1 MQQELFKKLE
11 LLGHKFSKIE
21 RELEMPQNYLSRFKN
36 PDNKLPEKWIEPLR
50 NYIEKHELKTILPIT
65 NEQAVA
71 LHNAENEDQFT
82 VIRDEPPTQMVV
94 EPSGLKQKPKQIS
107 KEEKRQVSDDVMAK
121 INKDFGEGTIM
132 RLGDKPL
139 TAREVISTGSIGIDR
154 ILGIGGFPRG
164 RIVEIYGPESS
175 GKTTISLKT
184 ISEAQKK
191 GLKCAIIDA
200 EQSFDS
206 DYAANLGVDIDNL
219 RLCQPDYGEQ
229 ALEVADSLILSGEYG
244 VVVIDSVA
252 ALVPKAELEGSM
264 GDSKMG
270 LQARL
275 MSQACRKLT
284 GSINKTNTLVIFIN
298 QLRAVIGN
306 MYGPQ
311 EITTGGNALKF
322 YASIRLEVKIG
333 ALIKDGEETVGRR
346 IKVKVVKSKV
356 APPYKVAE
364 MDVLYGE
371 GIDRYGEIM
380 DLCIENNIIKKNGSW
395 FSFDDSKLGQGRE
408 TVRQILK
415 DNPELC
421 KKLEN
426 QISIILK

>member
-1 MQQELFKKLE
+1 MITVTCIECGKNFEAQRTSA
-11 LLGHKFSKIE
+11 KFCSPNCRVKW
-21 RELEMPQNYLSRFKN
+21 NNKN
-36 PDNKLPEKWIEPLR
+36 QSEEEPEVL
-50 NYIEKHELKTILPIT
+50 
-65 NEQAVA
+65 
-71 LHNAENEDQFT
+71 
-82 VIRDEPPTQMVV
+82 PPTTFVV
-94 EPSGLKQKPKQIS
+94 ESTGIKEKPKEMS
-107 KEEKRQVSDDVMAK
+107 KKEKEDRTDAVMDK

-132 RLGDKPL
+132 RLGDTPL
-139 TAREVISTGSIGIDR
+139 APREIISTGSLGIDR
-154 ILGIGGFPRG
+154 ILGIGGLPRG

-200 EQSFDS
+200 EQSFDA
-206 DYAANLGVDIDNL
+206 DYASNLGVNIDDL

-333 ALIKDGEETVGRR
+333 SLLKDGEETIGRR

-371 GIDRYGEIM
+371 GIDKYGEII
-380 DLCIENNIIKKNGSW
+380 DLCIENQIIQKNGSW
-395 FSFDDSKLGQGRE
+395 YSFENSKLGQGRE
-408 TVRQILK
+408 TVRQMLK
-415 DNPELC
+415 DHPDLSL
-421 KKLEN
+421 KLEKLVSVK
-426 QISIILK
+426 IK

>member
-1 MQQELFKKLE
+1 MCYVCVEFKTFNVTLMVKKCVICNSDFE
-11 LLGHKFSKIE
+11 AQRADAEVCSAACRQKNWRKKKDAQDQPIGINA
-21 RELEMPQNYLSRFKN
+21 QYL
-36 PDNKLPEKWIEPLR
+36 
-50 NYIEKHELKTILPIT
+50 
-65 NEQAVA
+65 
-71 LHNAENEDQFT
+71 
-82 VIRDEPPTQMVV
+82 PPTKLVV
-94 EPSGLKQKPKQIS
+94 DQAGLKEKPKDMS
-107 KEEKRQVSDDVMAK
+107 VREKEQRTDEVMEK

-139 TAREVISTGSIGIDR
+139 APKEIISTGSIGIDR

-164 RIVEIYGPESS
+164 RIIEIYGPESS

-184 ISEAQKK
+184 IAEAQSK
-191 GLKCAIIDA
+191 GLKCAVIDA
-200 EQSFDS
+200 EQSFDA
-206 DYAANLGVDIDNL
+206 DYAANLGVKIEDL

-252 ALVPKAELEGSM
+252 ALVPKAEIEGQM

-275 MSQACRKLT
+275 MSQACRKLV

-298 QLRAVIGN
+298 QLRATIGN

-311 EITTGGNALKF
+311 EVTTGGNALKF
-322 YASIRLEVKIG
+322 YASIRLEVRIG
-333 ALIKDGEETVGRR
+333 SLIKDGEDTVGRR

-356 APPYKVAE
+356 APPFKTAE

-371 GIDRYGEIM
+371 GIDKYGEII
-380 DLCIENNIIKKNGSW
+380 DLCIENQIIQKAGSW
-395 FSFDDSKLGQGRE
+395 YSFDGSKLGQGRE
-408 TVRQILK
+408 TVRQMLK
-415 DNPELC
+415 DHPDLC
-421 KKLEN
+421 KKLEK
-426 QISIILK
+426 QISVILK

>member
-1 MQQELFKKLE
+1 MTKKCVICNTEFEAKREDAEVCSAACRQKNWRKKQELQDKQPQIA
-11 LLGHKFSKIE
+11 KIE
-21 RELEMPQNYLSRFKN
+21 N
-36 PDNKLPEKWIEPLR
+36 I
-50 NYIEKHELKTILPIT
+50 
-65 NEQAVA
+65 
-71 LHNAENEDQFT
+71 
-82 VIRDEPPTQMVV
+82 PPTQLVV
-94 EPSGLKQKPKQIS
+94 DQNGIKEKPKEMS
-107 KEEKRQVSDDVMAK
+107 LEEKKIRIDEVMNK

-139 TAREVISTGSIGIDR
+139 IPKEVIPTGSIGIDR

-164 RIVEIYGPESS
+164 RIVEIYGPEAS

-184 ISEAQKK
+184 IAEAQKK

-206 DYAANLGVDIDNL
+206 DYAANLGVKIDDL

-229 ALEVADSLILSGEYG
+229 ALEVADSLIVSAEYG

-252 ALVPKAELEGSM
+252 ALIPKAELEGSM

-275 MSQACRKLT
+275 MSQACRKLVA
-284 GSINKTNTLVIFIN
+284 SINKSNTLVIFIN
-298 QLRAVIGN
+298 QLRATIGAN
-306 MYGPQ
+306 PYAPQ

-333 ALIKDGEETVGRR
+333 SLIKDGDETIGRQIR
-346 IKVKVVKSKV
+346 VKVVKSKV
-356 APPYKVAE
+356 APPYKVAQ

-371 GIDRYGEIM
+371 GIDIYGEII
-380 DLCIENNIIKKNGSW
+380 DLCLENNIIQKAGSW
-395 FSFDDSKLGQGRE
+395 YSYGDMKLGQGRE
-408 TVRQILK
+408 SVRQLLK
-415 DNPELC
+415 DHPTLSKELEA
-421 KKLEN
+421 KVSIKL
-426 QISIILK
+426 S

>member
-1 MQQELFKKLE
+1 MTKKCVICNSE
-11 LLGHKFSKIE
+11 FEAQRADAEVCSAACRQKNWRKKKDVQDE
-21 RELEMPQNYLSRFKN
+21 QPQIA
-36 PDNKLPEKWIEPLR
+36 KLQ
-50 NYIEKHELKTILPIT
+50 N
-65 NEQAVA
+65 
-71 LHNAENEDQFT
+71 D
-82 VIRDEPPTQMVV
+82 PPTKLVV
-94 EPSGLKQKPKQIS
+94 DQIGLKEKPKEMSQKE
-107 KEEKRQVSDDVMAK
+107 KEERIDEVIEK

-139 TAREVISTGSIGIDR
+139 APKEVISTGSIGIDR

-164 RIVEIYGPESS
+164 RMIEIYGPESS

-184 ISEAQKK
+184 IAEAQKK
-191 GLKCAIIDA
+191 GFKCAIIDA

-206 DYAANLGVDIDNL
+206 DYAANLGVNIDNL

-229 ALEVADSLILSGEYG
+229 ALEVADSLIVSGEYG

-252 ALVPKAELEGSM
+252 ALIPKAELEGQM

-275 MSQACRKLT
+275 MSQACRKLVA
-284 GSINKTNTLVIFIN
+284 SINKSNTLVIFIN
-298 QLRAVIGN
+298 QLRATIGN

-311 EITTGGNALKF
+311 EVTTGGNALKF

-333 ALIKDGEETVGRR
+333 ALLKDGEETIGRR

-380 DLCIENNIIKKNGSW
+380 DLCILNNIIQKNGSW
-395 FSFDDSKLGQGRE
+395 FSFDGSKLGQGRE
-408 TVRQILK
+408 TVRQLLK

-421 KKLEN
+421 KKLEQ
-426 QISIILK
+426 QISVTLK

>member
-11 LLGHKFSKIE
+11 ILGHKFSKIE

-36 PDNKLPEKWIEPLR
+36 PENKLPEKWIEPLKT
-50 NYIEKHELKTILPIT
+50 YIEKYELKTALPIT
-65 NEQAVA
+65 NERAVA
-71 LHNAENEDQFT
+71 LHNAENNDQSNK
-82 VIRDEPPTQMVV
+82 PPTQMIVDTA
-94 EPSGLKQKPKQIS
+94 GLKEKPKEMSI
-107 KEEKRQVSDDVMAK
+107 EEKKHRVDEVMDK

-132 RLGDKPL
+132 CLGDKPL
-139 TAREVISTGSIGIDR
+139 APKEVISTGSIGIDR

-164 RIVEIYGPESS
+164 RMIEIYGAESS
-175 GKTTISLKT
+175 GKTTIALKT
-184 ISEAQKK
+184 IAEAQKK
-191 GLKCAIIDA
+191 KLKCAIIDA

-206 DYAANLGVDIDNL
+206 HYAVNLGVNIDEL

-229 ALEVADSLILSGEYG
+229 ALEVADSLILSAQYG

-252 ALVPKAELEGSM
+252 ALIPKGELEGSM

-275 MSQACRKLT
+275 MSQACRKLVA
-284 GSINKTNTLVIFIN
+284 SINKSNTLVIFIN

-333 ALIKDGEETVGRR
+333 SLLKDGEETIGRR

-371 GIDRYGEIM
+371 GIDRYGEII
-380 DLCIENNIIKKNGSW
+380 DLCIENQIIQKSGSW
-395 FSFDDSKLGQGRE
+395 YSYEGSKLGQGRE
-408 TVRQILK
+408 TVRQMLK
-415 DNPELC
+415 DNPEVC
-421 KKLEN
+421 QKLEK
-426 QISIILK
+426 QISVILK